1 MEQTAELIPSYF
13 AKIARIVK
21 GELLTHEE
29 EIELSR
35 RAKAGD
41 ESARKRLIENNLSR

>member
-13 AKIARIVK
+13 AKIARIAK
-21 GELLTHEE
+21 GELLTHE